1 MVNQQQDQNSGTN
14 WQDEARRQAS
24 MYPNLEEFLNQMMP
38 EIQSDFLREFFN
50 QPNNHNAGSG
60 STTSNAP
67 PTAPPAQENSEENGA
82 NNSRNASGWNWQN
95 WSDNWH
101 KYHAQ
106 QQQQRPNNFQNN
118 ERTAPP
124 EQENSEEN
132 GANNSRNAGNTSGRN
147 WQNWS
152 DNWQKY
158 HAEQQQQRPNNF
170 QNNERSEIFNEDDV
184 SILLQRIGKKV
195 TENFAKAIGFVAFM
209 LPILIV
215 PKYFLALGIFAA
227 FMKSFGVSLTPLVI
241 GGILYEIITSLD
253 PILLT
258 LLGIWTIWKVL
269 ILRLP
274 LVDINYWKH
283 RMGVRCCS
291 RRSSN

>member
-1 MVNQQQDQNSGTN
+1 MGLVPNTYLSKEQLLELEPNSKKKSDFKMVNQQQDQNSGTK

-82 NNSRNASGWNWQN
+82 NNSRNVGNASGWNWQN
-95 WSDNWH
+95 WSDNWQ
-101 KYHAQ
+101 KYHS

-132 GANNSRNAGNTSGRN
+132 GANNSRNTM
-147 WQNWS
+147 
-152 DNWQKY
+152 
-158 HAEQQQQRPNNF
+158 
-170 QNNERSEIFNEDDV
+170 QNNNNKDQIIFKTMKEVKYSMKMMSLFCCNELEKK
-184 SILLQRIGKKV
+184 SQKILLRQ
-195 TENFAKAIGFVAFM
+195 
-209 LPILIV
+209 
-215 PKYFLALGIFAA
+215 
-227 FMKSFGVSLTPLVI
+227 LV
-241 GGILYEIITSLD
+241 
-253 PILLT
+253 LL
-258 LLGIWTIWKVL
+258 
-269 ILRLP
+269 
-274 LVDINYWKH
+274 LV
-283 RMGVRCCS
+283 CFPF
-291 RRSSN
+291 